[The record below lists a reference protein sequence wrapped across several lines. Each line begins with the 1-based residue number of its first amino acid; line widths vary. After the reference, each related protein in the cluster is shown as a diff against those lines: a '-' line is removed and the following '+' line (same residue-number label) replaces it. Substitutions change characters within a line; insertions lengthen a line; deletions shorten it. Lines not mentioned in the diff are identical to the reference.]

1 MEEVARLFR
10 SLQLTVEAGLS
21 LAAWQAAGAAYGRY
35 SKRRRAAGGGSPRR
49 IMADFLIGAHARSVG
64 SLVTNDAAFFRREFP
79 DLEVVEVRRP

>member
-1 MEEVARLFR
+1 MVTPIPVRERLAP
-10 SLQLTVEAGLS
+10 LI
-21 LAAWQAAGAAYGRY
+21 GRY
-35 SKRRRAAGGGSPRR
+35 RKGRGKTLEEQGRG